1 MAAPAPAR
9 APDSPRAVKIAP
21 IARPDAVQ
29 APCAAAGPVFSAA
42 SGPSIVAINRSRPPQ
57 RGHANPTT
65 TLRHYARWIPTAGQR
80 WVDTL
85 DVGESGSRMVA
96 KSLGTGRA
104 DLEVLGLAGAGG
116 GT

>member
-1 MAAPAPAR
+1 MDEAKVSRVFRSAMKHAGLPHFRVYDLRHTFASLLLSR
-9 APDSPRAVKIAP
+9 GAP
-21 IARPDAVQ
+21 ITYV
-29 APCAAAGPVFSAA
+29 AA
-42 SGPSIVAINRSRPPQ
+42 Q
-57 RGHANPTT
+57 LGHANPTT

-96 KSLGTGRA
+96 KPLVAGRP